1 MKLITFLKF
10 GAFVFVLAFIPLIL
24 ALLFFQLHEAHTS
37 TYLGFF
43 AGLVLDAMLFIFVLE
58 PLFESSIKY
67 VHKKEKERELIRQG
81 NNF

>member
-1 MKLITFLKF
+1 
-10 GAFVFVLAFIPLIL
+10 
-24 ALLFFQLHEAHTS
+24 
-37 TYLGFF
+37 
-43 AGLVLDAMLFIFVLE
+43 LVLDAMLFIFVLE